1 MLTFALLSKCIM
13 MDKYQLFDL
22 LAHDSSNNQAA
33 IASML
38 TEVLN
43 DYPYFQTAH
52 LLYAQNCA
60 SKASINGQLLARAA
74 THVTNREVLYKL
86 LRDNQTELG
95 SDDAAANVAAIS
107 LQEPPMPASDQTY
120 ETAISPETDIFIT
133 DSADNEIAAE
143 TIDAANLH
151 IFDELTDDDQA
162 TIAIDPNK
170 WQLTNELDNDDQAT
184 EAIPLAHL
192 QQFDRIDSQDEA
204 TEIIPAN
211 LITAIPTIRDNEKNT
226 EYLPPINADNTV
238 QEPEN
243 LVSQENTSFEVAD
256 MDSHQ
261 LSDNTEGIAEQA
273 RQQVERELLQIANKE
288 QLASDKTTP
297 SSDSLDI
304 AYLLEK
310 EAREMIQQDVEKDL
324 QALQIN
330 PELNPEAAQDIAE
343 STHLIQSLRET
354 VETYKKDKL
363 SDKPARDLEKYNEP
377 EPEPEAGIE
386 PINNYLS
393 NRGGGDYAKPTP
405 KYIQD
410 DEEEDDKDTVYFTQQ
425 HDEPIDRSLHNTESI
440 LSETM
445 ARVYARQGYIE
456 KATQIYAQLM
466 EKYPEKS
473 AFYAEKI
480 AQLQ

>member
-1 MLTFALLSKCIM
+1 MLTFALLSKRIM

-33 IASML
+33 VASML

-52 LLYAQNCA
+52 LLYAHNCA
-60 SKASINGQLLARAA
+60 SKVPINGQLLARAA

-86 LRDNQTELG
+86 LRDNQTELN

-107 LQEPPMPASDQTY
+107 LQEPPMPASEQAN
-120 ETAISPETDIFIT
+120 ETAISPETDIFIV
-133 DSADNEIAAE
+133 DSAENEIAAE
-143 TIDAANLH
+143 KIDAANLQV
-151 IFDELTDDDQA
+151 FDELTDDDDQA
-162 TIAIDPNK
+162 TIAIDRNK
-170 WQLTNELDNDDQAT
+170 WQLDNDDQAT

-192 QQFDRIDSQDEA
+192 QQFDRIGSQDEA

-211 LITAIPTIRDNEKNT
+211 LITAIPAIRDNEKNT
-226 EYLPPINADNTV
+226 EYLPPIDADNIV

-243 LVSQENTSFEVAD
+243 LVSQEKTSFEVAG
-256 MDSHQ
+256 MDTHQ

-288 QLASDKTTP
+288 QLASDKPTP

-310 EAREMIQQDVEKDL
+310 EARDMIQQDVEKDL

-330 PELNPEAAQDIAE
+330 PELDPEAAQDIAE

-363 SDKPARDLEKYNEP
+363 SDKPAALNDLEKDSEP

-393 NRGGGDYAKPTP
+393 NQGGDNYAKPTP

-410 DEEEDDKDTVYFTQQ
+410 DDEEDDKDTVYFTQQ